1 MCDRGCLGDLVD
13 ADFVASGKDC
23 LDNLLCPVSAVA
35 KQAEVAKRFLWAA
48 QLSFTLAKQVG
59 KLNHESPVT
68 VPLMLG
74 QRQDTRHVVVFGRLF
89 FLGEVRY

>member
-1 MCDRGCLGDLVD
+1 MCDRGCLGNLVD
-13 ADFVASGKDC
+13 ADFVASGKDR

-68 VPLMLG
+68 VPLML
-74 QRQDTRHVVVFGRLF
+74 R
-89 FLGEVRY
+89 